1 MKEQLKRNM
10 TLNEKKVSF
19 QSGEGTPKS
28 GTTSKK
34 GGSDDNWRSDL
45 ADFSLDEIDPQ

>member
-1 MKEQLKRNM
+1 MKEQFKRNM
-10 TLNEKKVSF
+10 SLREKKVSF

-34 GGSDDNWRSDL
+34 DGSNENWRSDL
-45 ADFSLDEIDPQ
+45 ADISLDEIDPQ